1 MCLVL
6 NMMTDYLAMKMW
18 NFYATDT
25 TDITLSCNGRWM
37 KHTNTHTADHV
48 HIGILSSDTMPVQ
61 ISSFL

>member
-37 KHTNTHTADHV
+37 KHTNTHTA
-48 HIGILSSDTMPVQ
+48 
-61 ISSFL
+61 